1 MTKKGLW
8 ILLVGVFF
16 FSLVFAVDPK
26 IVEQWQ
32 KTMQYGISSQRIGV
46 IKAIKDS
53 KAVEGYDLI
62 MNALANDDNPNVRG
76 EAAYALVELKLSN
89 QSPWLAAVQKET
101 NSEVLRRIAFG
112 CSELKVTAAAPYLFT
127 IMTNRLEDT
136 KESLLVATILRALG
150 ELEYKQAEPV
160 ILGILSN
167 YQYTKEV
174 RGAAAVAIGNIG
186 GKESIPLL
194 KSLIN
199 DPAEVKEVRM
209 YSAYALGKTKV
220 AEAFDILAPVI
231 DNEKEDVNVRLWGL
245 AGLAFLSGPQIG
257 EKVIQY
263 TRSDNILLRTEAIKT
278 LAKIKETRAIEILKY
293 KALYDPEFSVRK
305 EAKNALQ
312 QLGFDLAQLEATN
325 TVSSPPNTPSTNAQV
340 TNRPSKP

>member
-1 MTKKGLW
+1 MKGRWLLFVG
-8 ILLVGVFF
+8 ILF
-16 FSLVFAVDPK
+16 FSFVFAVDAK
-26 IVEQWQ
+26 IIEQWQ

-62 MNALANDDNPNVRG
+62 MKALASDDNPNVRG

-89 QSPWLAAVQKET
+89 QEPWIQALQKET

-112 CSELKVTAAAPYLFT
+112 CSELKVKAAAPLLFSH
-127 IMTNRLEDT
+127 MTNRLEDT

-150 ELEYKQAEPV
+150 ELEYKPAEATV
-160 ILGILSN
+160 LGILSN

-174 RGAAAVAIGNIG
+174 RGAAAVAIGSIG
-186 GKESIPLL
+186 GSKSVALL
-194 KSLIN
+194 KTLIN

-209 YSAYALGKTKV
+209 YGAYALGKTK
-220 AEAFDILAPVI
+220 APEAFDILTPII
-231 DNEKEDVNVRLWGL
+231 DNEKEDVNVRVWGL
-245 AGLAFLSGPQIG
+245 AGLAFLSGPQVG

-293 KALYDPEFSVRK
+293 KALYDPEVSVRK

-312 QLGFDLAQLEATN
+312 TLGFDLNQLTN
-325 TVSSPPNTPSTNAQV
+325 TTQTNTQTNTAT
-340 TNRPSKP
+340 TNR

>member
-1 MTKKGLW
+1 MKRR
-8 ILLVGVFF
+8 IFLLSLFVFSF
-16 FSLVFAVDPK
+16 VFAVDPK
-26 IVEQWQ
+26 VLEQWQ

-46 IKAIKDS
+46 IKAIKDN

-62 MNALANDDNPNVRG
+62 MKALATDDNPNVRG
-76 EAAYALVELKLSN
+76 EAAYAMIELKLSN
-89 QSPWLAAVQKET
+89 QEPWLQAVQRET

-112 CSELKVTAAAPYLFT
+112 CSELKVQSAAPYLFSHL
-127 IMTNRLEDT
+127 TNRLEDT

-150 ELEYKQAEPV
+150 ELEYKPAEPTV
-160 ILGILSN
+160 LGILSN

-174 RGAAAVAIGNIG
+174 RGAAAVAIGSIG
-186 GKESIPLL
+186 GKSSIELL
-194 KSLIN
+194 KTLIN

-220 AEAFDILAPVI
+220 TEAFDILAPVI
-231 DNEKEDVNVRLWGL
+231 DNEKEDVNVRVWGL
-245 AGLAFLSGPQIG
+245 AGLAFLSGPQVG

-293 KALYDPEFSVRK
+293 KALYDPEVSVRK

-312 QLGFDLAQLEATN
+312 ALGVDVTQLTNTSTNQVLTNTN
-325 TVSSPPNTPSTNAQV
+325 TVTN
-340 TNRPSKP
+340 K